1 MKEDDYKEELKAMTD
16 LFVKELALIGCKNFV
31 QSEDRL
37 SFTYNS
43 KSGFVYPHTETFVFN
58 LKKGEGL
65 GELKELIELSK
76 PKEKVVGSY
85 NPRRHK
91 YEMKPNEK
99 IAMYHKALNKVGFK
113 VKRVSGRVISV
124 WYKNERVL
132 IYPIKDWFSGKSVTD
147 GRGLDN
153 LIRQLKK

>member
-1 MKEDDYKEELKAMTD
+1 
-16 LFVKELALIGCKNFV
+16 
-31 QSEDRL
+31 
-37 SFTYNS
+37 
-43 KSGFVYPHTETFVFN
+43 
-58 LKKGEGL
+58 
-65 GELKELIELSK
+65 
-76 PKEKVVGSY
+76 
-85 NPRRHK
+85 
-91 YEMKPNEK
+91 MKPNEK